1 MMVREELRRRLL
13 EDRGISVTECC
24 DKCGQLLGAVRYTR
38 ENDSSVWCSPR
49 CRGDSPKTATLKPG
63 RPPKYRTS
71 CERRR
76 AKTNQ
81 QRIYRLRPSV
91 EKTACI
97 PSKPKDLRE
106 QKTPL
111 SYCPSSEAFGGPT
124 AA

>member
-1 MMVREELRRRLL
+1 MMFREELRRRRL
-13 EDRGISVTECC
+13 EDRGLCVKECC
-24 DKCGQLLGAVRYTR
+24 DKCGQRLGPVRYTR
-38 ENDSSVWCSPR
+38 KNESGVWCSPR
-49 CRGDSPKTATLKPG
+49 CRCDSPKTATLKPG

-71 CERRR
+71 GERRR

-97 PSKPKDLRE
+97 PSKPKLRD

-111 SYCPSSEAFGGPT
+111 SHCPSSEAFGGPT